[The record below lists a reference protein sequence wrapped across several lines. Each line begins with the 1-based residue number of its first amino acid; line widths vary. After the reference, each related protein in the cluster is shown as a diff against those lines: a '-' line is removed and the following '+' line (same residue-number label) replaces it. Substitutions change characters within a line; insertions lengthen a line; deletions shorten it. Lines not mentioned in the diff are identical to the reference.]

1 MKPDLGQR
9 TVFLSAS
16 FPTGERGEAF
26 PASDPAAVADAVT
39 ATIRTIFDANGRLV
53 FGGHPTIT
61 PLVLHVAGDR
71 GYRGGVDV
79 YQSRWF
85 RGEVPQET
93 LRLEQLGFG
102 RIHWIPAAATLQES
116 LRAMRTQMLRESK
129 PVGAIFIG
137 GMEGIRDEW
146 EMFATLAPGRP
157 RIALGAP
164 GGASADLIAEASLP
178 EKLRR
183 ELRSPHYPALA
194 RRILEHLATV

>member
-16 FPTGERGEAF
+16 FPTGKRGEAF

-39 ATIRTIFDANGRLV
+39 ATIRTIFGANGRLV

-85 RGEVPQET
+85 RREVPQET

-102 RIHWIPAAATLQES
+102 RIHWIAAATTLQES

-129 PVGAIFIG
+129 PVGAVFIG

-146 EMFATLAPGRP
+146 DLFATLAPGRP
-157 RIALGAP
+157 RMALAAP
-164 GGASADLIAEASLP
+164 GGASADLVEEASLP
-178 EKLRR
+178 EELRR
-183 ELRSPHYPALA
+183 ELLSPQYPALA